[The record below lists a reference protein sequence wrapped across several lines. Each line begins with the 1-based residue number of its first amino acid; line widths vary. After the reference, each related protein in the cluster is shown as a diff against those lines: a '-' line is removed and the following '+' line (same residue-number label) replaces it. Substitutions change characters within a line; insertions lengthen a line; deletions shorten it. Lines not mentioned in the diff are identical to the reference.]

1 MPSCNIFLGIRSTF
15 WDSDENLLLDNVVF
29 LVLRNGSGFLP
40 SLSLSLSLGLWQGG
54 GEGAGA
60 GLLLSEA
67 PATATRRS

>member
-1 MPSCNIFLGIRSTF
+1 MPCCSVFLGIRSTF

-29 LVLRNGSGFLP
+29 LVLRDPSG
-40 SLSLSLSLGLWQGG
+40 LSLSLGLWQGG